1 MRRHAIALMTCA
13 MLALTLAG
21 CALGR
26 SEVDVAV
33 PPAPAAA
40 TRQAVTI
47 IEIRDLRPFA
57 INPGRPELPSLA
69 SEAEI
74 ADSALKA
81 RTIGR
86 TRNAYNM
93 RLGDV
98 VLPEGQTVSNL
109 VRGAVS
115 AALRAKGYAVVD
127 DAAAPGVLPL
137 SVDIEQFWAWFEPG
151 LLMVSLEFDSRLRIY
166 GRNIMLDRTPLFVRG
181 RASADGSAATRRAW
195 QRLVQQGLDNLV
207 LKIEDSIAPAEAARS
222 IATVPPP

>member
-1 MRRHAIALMTCA
+1 MTCA
-13 MLALTLAG
+13 VVALILAG

-33 PPAPAAA
+33 PPTPAAA
-40 TRQAVTI
+40 TKQAVTI
-47 IEIRDLRPFA
+47 IEIRDLRPFSVD
-57 INPGRPELPSLA
+57 PGRPELPSLA

-98 VLPEGQTVSNL
+98 VLPEGQTVTNL
-109 VRGAVS
+109 VRGAVG

-127 DAAAPGVLPL
+127 DPAPGVLPL

-166 GRNIMLDRTPLFVRG
+166 GRDIMLDRTPLFVRG
-181 RASADGSAATRRAW
+181 RASADGSVATRGAW

-222 IATVPPP
+222 LATVPLP